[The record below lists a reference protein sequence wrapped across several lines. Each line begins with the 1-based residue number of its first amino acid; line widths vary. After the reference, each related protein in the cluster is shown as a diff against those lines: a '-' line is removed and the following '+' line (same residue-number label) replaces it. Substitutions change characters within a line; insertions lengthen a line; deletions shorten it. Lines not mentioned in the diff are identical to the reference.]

1 MIWCASHA
9 NISLMWQTQLLGCS
23 QKSEKCLRPR
33 LQSGS
38 VSLFSCLSLTC
49 LTVATEIML
58 WCYLHLS
65 ACCCASLP
73 YFKYPKYLHTP
84 KFLKSFFSTL
94 SLLLSLEAVSVGV
107 SCSVTLSLK
116 FLLIFSDVILSFISS
131 AFLIYWCVSAQ
142 TLAPVMLL
150 APPPTFCV
158 VCANLS

>member
-33 LQSGS
+33 WQSGS

-84 KFLKSFFSTL
+84 KFLESFFSTL
-94 SLLLSLEAVSVGV
+94 SLRLSLGAVSVGV

-116 FLLIFSDVILSFISS
+116 FLLIFSDVILSC
-131 AFLIYWCVSAQ
+131 LIQYEYVQ
-142 TLAPVMLL
+142 
-150 APPPTFCV
+150 
-158 VCANLS
+158 VCNSQLI